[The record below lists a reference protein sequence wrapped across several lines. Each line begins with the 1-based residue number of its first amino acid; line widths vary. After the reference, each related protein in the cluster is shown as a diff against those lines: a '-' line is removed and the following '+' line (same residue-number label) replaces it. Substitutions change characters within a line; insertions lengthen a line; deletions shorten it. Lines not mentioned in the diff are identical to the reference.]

1 MQFNDLGKQ
10 WGEIRSSVIEKI
22 DNLGVKGSYI
32 NGPEVSQ
39 FEKDF
44 SIHYGAKYSVG
55 VSNGTD
61 GLKIALQV
69 FDLGKEDLVIIPS
82 NTFIA
87 DYLAVKH
94 LPGEI
99 PKIALIDHDEYFTI
113 DTSHLEFFLKEN
125 RENFR
130 KVVVIPVHLYGHTC
144 DMDTIMSLAS
154 QYNFRVIEDCS
165 QSHESKYKG
174 NYLGSYGDL
183 AVYSLYPG
191 KNLGACGDAGIITT
205 DSEEFYHRMRSIR
218 NYGSKV
224 KYHYDEIGYNNRL
237 DSIQAIILSE
247 KLILLEK
254 WTEIKNR
261 ITERYQKE
269 INNPLVLLPEV
280 SVSCTVHSYHIFCLE
295 VDNRESFEK
304 HMAEKGVPTIIHYP
318 IPIHKT
324 TIFDPSDIIF
334 SSANTDKTCDRI
346 VSIPIHPFL
355 SEEEVDL
362 VISSVN
368 SWTIFK

>member
-1 MQFNDLGKQ
+1 MQFNDLGRQ
-10 WGEIRSSVIEKI
+10 WSEIRSSVIEKI
-22 DNLGVKGSYI
+22 DSLGFKGSYI

-44 SIHYGAKYSVG
+44 SDHYGAKYSVG

-69 FDLGKEDLVIIPS
+69 FDLGEEDLVIIPA

-94 LPGEI
+94 LPGGI

-113 DTSHLEFFLKEN
+113 DTSHLESFLKEK
-125 RENFR
+125 RKDFR
-130 KVVVIPVHLYGHTC
+130 RIVVIPVHLYGHPC
-144 DMDTIMSLAS
+144 DMDVIMRLAS
-154 QYNFRVIEDCS
+154 EYNFNVIEDCS
-165 QSHESKYKG
+165 QSHESKYNG
-174 NYLGSYGDL
+174 NHLGSYGDL

-205 DSEEFYHRMRSIR
+205 NSEEFYHRMRSIR

-237 DSIQAIILSE
+237 DSMQAIVLSE
-247 KLILLEK
+247 KLRLLEK

-261 ITERYQKE
+261 ITERYQRE
-269 INNPLVLLPEV
+269 INNPNVFLPKV
-280 SVSCTVHSYHIFCLE
+280 SDSCTLHSYHIFCLE
-295 VDNRESFEK
+295 VEDRGSFEK
-304 HMAEKGVPTIIHYP
+304 FMSEKGIPTIIHYP
-318 IPIHKT
+318 IPIHRT
-324 TIFDPSDIIF
+324 SIFDSSDIIF
-334 SSANTDKTCDRI
+334 SSSNTDKTCNRI

-355 SEEEVDL
+355 SEEEIDL

-368 SWTIFK
+368 SWTIF

>member
-1 MQFNDLGKQ
+1 MQFNDLGRQ
-10 WGEIRSSVIEKI
+10 WEEIRSSVIEKI
-22 DNLGVKGSYI
+22 DVLGFKGSYI

-44 SIHYGAKYSVG
+44 CDHYGSKYSVG

-69 FDLGKEDLVIIPS
+69 FDLGEEDLVIIPA

-94 LPGEI
+94 LPGET
-99 PKIALIDHDEYFTI
+99 PKVALIDHDDHFTI
-113 DTSHLEFFLKEN
+113 NTSHLESFLEKN
-125 RENFR
+125 RDNFR
-130 KVVVIPVHLYGHTC
+130 KVVVIPVHLYGHPC
-144 DMDTIMSLAS
+144 DMDSIMRLSS
-154 QYNFRVIEDCS
+154 IYNFNVIEDCS

-174 NYLGSYGDL
+174 NHLGSYGDL

-205 DSEEFYHRMRSIR
+205 NHEKFYNRMKSIR

-237 DSIQAIILSE
+237 DSIQAIFLSE
-247 KLILLEK
+247 KLRLLEK
-254 WTEIKNR
+254 WTEAKNQ
-261 ITERYQKE
+261 ITERYQRE
-269 INNPLVLLPEV
+269 INNPHVILPKI
-280 SVSCTVHSYHIFCLE
+280 SDFCTNHSYHIFCLE
-295 VDNRESFEK
+295 VEDRGSFEK
-304 HMAEKGVPTIIHYP
+304 FMLEKGVPTIIHYP

-324 TIFDPSDIIF
+324 SIFDTSDIVF
-334 SSANTDKTCDRI
+334 SSSNTDRTCNRI

-355 SEEEVDL
+355 SKDETDL
-362 VISSVN
+362 IINSIN
-368 SWTIFK
+368 SWTIF